1 MSKETA
7 LQIAMRITQRYANSL
22 FDEHTARG
30 RQFMQEMS
38 ECLEQEREQIKESYK
53 AGFNLRDSF
62 NWECDAPWDTEADL
76 KHNEQEFEKY
86 YIETYKGGE
95 Q

>member
-1 MSKETA
+1 MSKQTA
-7 LQIAMRITQRYANSL
+7 VEWLVKQLLANAL
-22 FDEHTARG
+22 LRLTKDEHSVYKELKDQAKA
-30 RQFMQEMS
+30 M
-38 ECLEQEREQIKESYK
+38 EREQIKESYI

-62 NWECDAPWDTEADL
+62 NWECDAPWDTIADL

-86 YIETYKGGE
+86 YNETYKGGE

>member
-7 LQIAMRITQRYANSL
+7 LQIAMRITHRYANSL

-38 ECLEQEREQIKESYK
+38 ECLELEREQIENAWH
-53 AGFNLRDSF
+53 AGVSDSD
-62 NWECDAPWDTEADL
+62 DAKTYYNIHCRATS
-76 KHNEQEFEKY
+76 EKY
-86 YIETYKGGE
+86 YNKTYKGGNNE
-95 Q
+95 

>member
-1 MSKETA
+1 MSKQTA
-7 LQIAMRITQRYANSL
+7 VEWFFSELERMQYFIGNDMLEAYKQAKAM
-22 FDEHTARG
+22 
-30 RQFMQEMS
+30 
-38 ECLEQEREQIKESYK
+38 EREQIKESYK
-53 AGFNLRDSF
+53 AGFNYRDTF